1 MRTRLVV
8 CLAFALGIV
17 LGVTLSQPRG
27 VRADANVIVR
37 RVELESGQSRVSV
50 AGDVV
55 GFACTRS
62 GNAEPPECYIAS
74 R

>member
-1 MRTRLVV
+1 MRTRLAV
-8 CLAFALGIV
+8 CLAFALGIA
-17 LGVTLSQPRG
+17 LGAALSHPRR
-27 VRADANVIVR
+27 VRADATVIVR
-37 RVELESGQSRVSV
+37 RVEVQSGQSRVSL

-62 GNAEPPECYIAS
+62 GNAEPSECYIAS